1 MRAATTRLFSR
12 PADLLLA
19 AAFAGVG
26 LTEVWVFSLG
36 NDYSIALR
44 VTASVL
50 TLVAC
55 GALALRRTSPV
66 AAFSVNAA
74 AVVALI
80 AAGYASDVYQW
91 TNLVATYSIAAHG
104 SRRAAWIALPVAV
117 GGVLF
122 YFLRFPDEGD
132 AQLTGFVAAMWVVGW
147 LVGRIYG
154 AQVERDRLRSER
166 DLARQLADANEERLA
181 LEEERSRI
189 AHELHDI
196 IGHTVNV
203 MVVHAGAG
211 RQASTATAGPS
222 ARPST
227 PSSGPAGPPWPS
239 WTGSWPCSAA
249 TRAGGS
255 CCPPPGSATS
265 GSWPGPSPTPACAS
279 TSRSPAT
286 PATCRPAWAWPPTGS
301 PRRR

>member
-122 YFLRFPDEGD
+122 YFLRFPDE
-132 AQLTGFVAAMWVVGW
+132 A
-147 LVGRIYG
+147 
-154 AQVERDRLRSER
+154 
-166 DLARQLADANEERLA
+166 
-181 LEEERSRI
+181 
-189 AHELHDI
+189 
-196 IGHTVNV
+196 
-203 MVVHAGAG
+203 
-211 RQASTATAGPS
+211 
-222 ARPST
+222 T
-227 PSSGPAGPPWPS
+227 PS
-239 WTGSWPCSAA
+239 
-249 TRAGGS
+249 
-255 CCPPPGSATS
+255 
-265 GSWPGPSPTPACAS
+265 
-279 TSRSPAT
+279 
-286 PATCRPAWAWPPTGS
+286 
-301 PRRR
+301 